1 VSVQYHIYG
10 YHNPIPV
17 IPKIHGF
24 PHKPGVQAV
33 LQQTICSLCREGKAV
48 YARVYSGEKL
58 CRKCF
63 IKTFEKRVLRT
74 IARYRLLRRDDRIA
88 VAVSGGKDSLSL
100 LQVMKKIESSFP
112 TAQVFA
118 VTVDEGIEGYRDE
131 ALTLVE
137 QAAVKLGV
145 PLVKTSFKEVY
156 GVSLSEMLSSTAFQR
171 SGLAACSICGPL
183 RRKAINV
190 AAKKAGATVVA
201 TAHTLDDIV
210 QTYMLKALRGEL
222 GSSEVGLRSDGPALP
237 RVAPFR
243 LTPEREV
250 VFYAYL
256 TGVPF
261 QSIVCPNAS
270 NSMRSSVRKF
280 LTEFE
285 EKHPGSLF
293 AALKSFER
301 AHATEGKNLQLCKV
315 CGEPTSRETC
325 RVCEL
330 LKTIQPTP

>member
-1 VSVQYHIYG
+1 M
-10 YHNPIPV
+10 
-17 IPKIHGF
+17 
-24 PHKPGVQAV
+24 QAV
-33 LQQTICSLCREGKAV
+33 LSQPTCSVCSDSRAV
-48 YARVYSGEKL
+48 YTRVYSGERL

-63 IKTFEKRVLRT
+63 VKTFEKRVSRT
-74 IARYRLLRRDDRIA
+74 IARYKLLRPDDRIA

-100 LQVMKKIESSFP
+100 LHVLKKIESSFP
-112 TAQVFA
+112 RARLFA

-131 ALTLVE
+131 ALQLVDE
-137 QAAVKLGV
+137 TASKLGV
-145 PLVKTSFKEVY
+145 EVFKTSFKEVY
-156 GVSLSEMLSSTAFQR
+156 GVSLSEVVSSPAFRR
-171 SGLAACSICGPL
+171 SGLAACSVCGPL
-183 RRKAINV
+183 RRRAINI

-256 TGVPF
+256 SGIPF
-261 QSIVCPNAS
+261 QTVVCPNAS
-270 NSMRSSVRKF
+270 NTMRTSVRKF

-301 AHATEGKNLQLCKV
+301 VSPANVKNLRLCKN
-315 CGEPTSRETC
+315 CGEPSSRETC

-330 LKTIQPTP
+330 IQLLTHA

>member
-1 VSVQYHIYG
+1 
-10 YHNPIPV
+10 
-17 IPKIHGF
+17 
-24 PHKPGVQAV
+24 
-33 LQQTICSLCREGKAV
+33 
-48 YARVYSGEKL
+48 
-58 CRKCF
+58 
-63 IKTFEKRVLRT
+63 TFEKRVLRT

-112 TAQVFA
+112 TAQLFA
-118 VTVDEGIEGYRDE
+118 VTVDEGIDGYRDE

-145 PLVKTSFKEVY
+145 PLVRTSFKEVY
-156 GVSLSEMLSSTAFQR
+156 GVSLSEIMSSTAFQR
-171 SGLAACSICGPL
+171 SGLAACSVCGPL

-210 QTYMLKALRGEL
+210 QKALRGEL

-270 NSMRSSVRKF
+270 NTMRSAVRKF

-301 AHATEGKNLQLCKV
+301 AHAAGGKNLQLCKV

-330 LKTIQPTP
+330 LKTIKP